1 MGAVALRVW
10 EWTLQ
15 TGLEATITKPMK
27 MKSLLIFFL
36 FVGISFGAPLQGP
49 GRIGDDL
56 PELKPYQPEKQPN
69 VPIKL
74 GHRRCDNIYHQA
86 ILPCLLRPELP
97 PFSYSTERYYNT
109 EYKKK

>member
-1 MGAVALRVW
+1 
-10 EWTLQ
+10 
-15 TGLEATITKPMK
+15 

-36 FVGISFGAPLQGP
+36 FIGISFGAPLEGP

-74 GHRRCDNIYHQA
+74 GHRSKYTYIHFFCCLKC
-86 ILPCLLRPELP
+86 LPVKISKYSGVRLR
-97 PFSYSTERYYNT
+97 FYGI
-109 EYKKK
+109 K

>member
-1 MGAVALRVW
+1 
-10 EWTLQ
+10 
-15 TGLEATITKPMK
+15 

-36 FVGISFGAPLQGP
+36 FVGISFGAPLEGP

-74 GHRRCDNIYHQA
+74 GHRSKYTTYIVEYFE
-86 ILPCLLRPELP
+86 ILCTFHNPLRKYLL
-97 PFSYSTERYYNT
+97 
-109 EYKKK
+109 

>member
-1 MGAVALRVW
+1 
-10 EWTLQ
+10 
-15 TGLEATITKPMK
+15 

-36 FVGISFGAPLQGP
+36 FVGISFGAPLDGP

-74 GHRRCDNIYHQA
+74 GHRSKYTYIHLVWFRVFLLLFKVPSSQNI
-86 ILPCLLRPELP
+86 
-97 PFSYSTERYYNT
+97 
-109 EYKKK
+109 

>member
-1 MGAVALRVW
+1 MG
-10 EWTLQ
+10 LQ
-15 TGLEATITKPMK
+15 TSLKKQQQSLHK
-27 MKSLLIFFL
+27 MKTVLTLFLLF
-36 FVGISFGAPLQGP
+36 GISYCAPLEGP

-109 EYKKK
+109 EYKRSTNEED

>member
-1 MGAVALRVW
+1 MGSC
-10 EWTLQ
+10 
-15 TGLEATITKPMK
+15 TKGVGADTSNWIRSNNNKANKK

>member
-1 MGAVALRVW
+1 
-10 EWTLQ
+10 
-15 TGLEATITKPMK
+15 
-27 MKSLLIFFL
+27 MKSPLIFFL

-74 GHRRCDNIYHQA
+74 GHRSKYDYMHLVWFR
-86 ILPCLLRPELP
+86 
-97 PFSYSTERYYNT
+97 FFFV
-109 EYKKK
+109 

>member
-1 MGAVALRVW
+1 
-10 EWTLQ
+10 
-15 TGLEATITKPMK
+15 

-36 FVGISFGAPLQGP
+36 FIGISFGAPLEGP

-74 GHRRCDNIYHQA
+74 GHRSKYTTYIHLVWFSFFCCLKCLQVKISKYRG
-86 ILPCLLRPELP
+86 LLLRVYAII
-97 PFSYSTERYYNT
+97 FVNT
-109 EYKKK
+109 T